1 MSDNTIELIRGVNPF
16 PSEVPAPAFE
26 LMLAHLENDRAVQA
40 SDDQYEPE
48 RHLSQPTGENRRRR
62 LTRAWGTAGVLAAAA
77 VAVGVA
83 VVAVALAGHGR
94 PALGGRISV
103 DHPLTWSQRLQASR
117 GALIAEL
124 APLRRPQ
131 TQAERAIARK
141 LNRHELPFE
150 EFYGTPDRSL
160 VRYAATT
167 PWGQRLYL
175 VPITP
180 WTARQTQAREG
191 KHVHAPPPVEEFAVY
206 APGKSFVVG
215 AGNAA
220 RIRAGTVG
228 VSFWGPGGPKSGVTQ
243 ELQVVPDGVA
253 KVTYLLPRQPQPQF
267 GYPVYPQVGHL
278 TVAAHGNIV
287 AFQTRRPVGTAS
299 IWYAADGRVLRRFG
313 NAAAAAKVV
322 PVRQPAPETARSRA
336 AERDPSTPNPV
347 AVTEVGSGRTASF
360 TLHFQAL
367 LNGADYGYDWSG
379 PRCPGI
385 TLPYGFSRDVILR
398 GHTVSTKLPLA
409 PNQPGCAGTYHV
421 ALRVTGF
428 EPIGSI
434 RPVGSKVTAR
444 PFGSATFTVH

>member
-1 MSDNTIELIRGVNPF
+1 MSDKTIELIRGVNPF
-16 PSEVPAPAFE
+16 PAEVSAPPLE
-26 LMLAHLENDRAVQA
+26 LMLARLADDRGA
-40 SDDQYEPE
+40 SDDEDLSGPE
-48 RHLSQPTGENRRRR
+48 RAPYPPTVKTRQRR
-62 LTRAWGTAGVLAAAA
+62 LTRARGTAGAVAAAVVAVA
-77 VAVGVA
+77 VAVGV
-83 VVAVALAGHGR
+83 VALAGHGR

-103 DHPLTWSQRLQASR
+103 DHRLTWSQRLQASR

-131 TQAERAIARK
+131 TQAERAIASK
-141 LNRHELPFE
+141 LNRHERPFE

-160 VRYAATT
+160 VRYAAMT
-167 PWGQRLYL
+167 PWGQRVYL

-180 WTARQTQAREG
+180 WTPKQVREHEG
-191 KHVHAPPPVEEFAVY
+191 KQVHAPPPVEEFAIY
-206 APGKSFVVG
+206 TPGTSFDLG
-215 AGNAA
+215 AGNSA
-220 RIRAGTVG
+220 RVHAGTVG

-243 ELQVVPDGVA
+243 EVQVVPDGVA
-253 KVTYLLPRQPQPQF
+253 KVTYVLPRQPQAQF
-267 GYPVYPQVGHL
+267 GYPVYPRVGHL
-278 TVAAHGNIV
+278 TVVVHGNIV
-287 AFQTRRPVGTAS
+287 AFSTHRAVGTAS
-299 IWYAADGRVLRRFG
+299 TWYGADGRVLRRFG

-367 LNGADYGYDWSG
+367 INGADYGYDWSG

-385 TLPYGFSRDVILR
+385 SLPQGFSEDVILR
-398 GHTVSTKLPLA
+398 GRTVGTKLPLA

-421 ALRVTGF
+421 AVRVTGL

-434 RPVGSKVTAR
+434 RPVSRKIAAR
-444 PFGSATFTVH
+444 PFGSATFTVR

>member
-1 MSDNTIELIRGVNPF
+1 MSDDTIELIRGVNPF
-16 PSEVPAPAFE
+16 PLEVSALPLE
-26 LMLAHLENDRAVQA
+26 VMLARLADDRSA
-40 SDDQYEPE
+40 SDVEDLSGPE
-48 RHLSQPTGENRRRR
+48 RAPYPPTVKTRQRR
-62 LTRAWGTAGVLAAAA
+62 LTRARGTAGAVVAAV

-83 VVAVALAGHGR
+83 AVVVALAGHGR

-103 DHPLTWSQRLQASR
+103 DHPLTWNQRLQASR

-141 LNRHELPFE
+141 LTRHELPFE

-180 WTARQTQAREG
+180 WTSKEVREHEG
-191 KHVHAPPPVEEFAVY
+191 KHVQAPPPVEEFAVY
-206 APGKSFVVG
+206 APGTGFNVG

-220 RIRAGTVG
+220 RVHAGTVG
-228 VSFWGPGGPKSGVTQ
+228 VSWGPGGPKSGVTQ
-243 ELQVVPDGVA
+243 EVQVVPDGVA
-253 KVTYLLPRQPQPQF
+253 KVTYVLPRQPQAEF
-267 GYPVYPQVGHL
+267 GYPVYPRVGHL
-278 TVAAHGNIV
+278 TVAVHGNMV
-287 AFQTRRPVGTAS
+287 AFQTRRAVGTAS
-299 IWYAADGRVLRRFG
+299 IWYATDGRVLRRFG
-313 NAAAAAKVV
+313 NAAEAAKVV
-322 PVRQPAPETARSRA
+322 PVKQPAAETARSRA
-336 AERDPSTPNPV
+336 AERDASTPNPV

-360 TLHFQAL
+360 KLHFQAL

-385 TLPYGFSRDVILR
+385 TFPQGFSQDVILR
-398 GHTVSTKLPLA
+398 GYPVSTKLPLA

-421 ALRVTGF
+421 AVRVTGL

-434 RPVGSKVTAR
+434 RPLSHKITAR
-444 PFGSATFTVH
+444 PFGSATFTVR